1 MVRLLQGFTTAHSL
15 PVTQQP
21 TSHCQPVSLPSP
33 CTGAALSGDKKPKIN
48 LQAGSSLTA
57 YHNPLKRVTR
67 TKRLQAASPRHFL
80 MCSEEM
86 CCPPHSCFPCLP
98 SDQLGASA
106 VPYPFTTCSILQST
120 SKLHASHHLSFL
132 FCLSGSGT
140 AKHRDKGRE
149 KSPTLAASSCS
160 ASPTSGRSLLLKSP
174 SGGGWGIWAHI

>member
-86 CCPPHSCFPCLP
+86 CCPPSQLLPLP
-98 SDQLGASA
+98 SLRSGGSLSCP
-106 VPYPFTTCSILQST
+106 VPLYNMLNPTKHQQAACQPSPELFVLPQWIRH
-120 SKLHASHHLSFL
+120 SKAQRQGEREESHTR
-132 FCLSGSGT
+132 GI
-140 AKHRDKGRE
+140 
-149 KSPTLAASSCS
+149 
-160 ASPTSGRSLLLKSP
+160 LLLS
-174 SGGGWGIWAHI
+174 